1 MSNTASQSSSV
12 KRALISVTDKR
23 GVVELGRGLRAL
35 GVEILST
42 GGTAKALTEGGV
54 EVVPLERFT
63 GFAEMLDGR
72 VKTLHP
78 KVHAG
83 ILARRGLP
91 DHVEQMKTHGL
102 DYIDM
107 VVVNL
112 YDFTG
117 AASRADATF
126 EEVVEQIDIGGPT
139 MLRSAAKNHEDVLVV
154 VDPDDYEGVLKAL
167 QEGAIDPAKRRAFA
181 LKVFEHTHAYDGA
194 VSAYLRSQV
203 EVEAAHPA
211 TWSAAFERVE
221 TLRYGE
227 NPHQTAA
234 FYKPSGE
241 ASGIAAAEQ
250 LQGKAL
256 SYNNILD
263 LDAAYGLAV
272 DLPEGS
278 AVFIK
283 HNNPSGAAVADT
295 PAEALRVAR
304 ACDPLS
310 AFGSVVAVD
319 RPLDL
324 AAAQV
329 LTEAFV
335 EVVLA
340 PGFSPE
346 ALEVLAKKKNLRVLR
361 LPQASDW
368 APQGPGEELRRVR
381 GGMLVQSRDGG
392 SGFLQEVQNAKV
404 VTKRAPS
411 VEERAALEFAWRT
424 ARHVRSNAIV
434 FSHSDR
440 LVAVGAGQMS
450 RVDSVK
456 ICRMKAQDALKGAVV
471 ASDAFFPFRDG
482 VDNLAEAGAT
492 AIVQPGGSIR
502 DEEVIQAADEH
513 GLAMIFTGIRHF
525 RH

>member
-1 MSNTASQSSSV
+1 MPI

-23 GVVELGRGLRAL
+23 GVVDLAKGLSAL
-35 GVEILST
+35 GVEVIST
-42 GGTAKALTEGGV
+42 GGTAKAIEAGGV
-54 EVVPLERFT
+54 AVVPLERFT
-63 GFAEMLDGR
+63 GFPEMLDGR

-83 ILARRGLP
+83 ILARRELET
-91 DHVEQMKTHGL
+91 HVEQMKAQQL
-102 DYIDM
+102 DYIDL

-112 YDFTG
+112 YDFHG
-117 AASRADATF
+117 AASRPEATF

-139 MLRSAAKNHEDVLVV
+139 LLRSAAKNHRDVLVV
-154 VDPDDYEGVLKAL
+154 VDPDDYAGLLAAL
-167 QEGAIDPAKRRAFA
+167 QAGEVDQAQRRAFA
-181 LKVFEHTHAYDGA
+181 LKVFEHTHTYDAA
-194 VSAYLRSQV
+194 VADYLRAQLSKD
-203 EVEAAHPA
+203 EDEAHPPV
-211 TWSAAFERVE
+211 WSQRFVRVQS
-221 TLRYGE
+221 LRYGE

-234 FYKPSGE
+234 FYREDGAPR
-241 ASGIAAAEQ
+241 GIAAVEQ

-256 SYNNILD
+256 SYNNLLD
-263 LDAAYGLAV
+263 LDAAYGVAV
-272 DLPEGS
+272 DLPKGC

-283 HNNPSGAAVADT
+283 HNNPCGAAVGETA
-295 PAEALRVAR
+295 AEAIKIAR

-319 RPLDL
+319 RPLDQ
-324 AAAQV
+324 AAAEV

-340 PGFSPE
+340 PGYDE
-346 ALEVLAKKKNLRVLR
+346 GALAVLAKKKNLRVLK
-361 LPQASDW
+361 LPSAQDW
-368 APQGPGEELRRVR
+368 APQAAGEELRRIR
-381 GGMLVQSRDGG
+381 GGLLVQSRDGG
-392 SGFLQEVQNAKV
+392 GGEGLSTEVANAKV

-411 VEERAALEFAWRT
+411 EAELKALDFAWVA

-434 FSHSDR
+434 FSHHDR

-456 ICRMKAQDALKGAVV
+456 ICRLKAQDQLKGAVV

-492 AIVQPGGSIR
+492 AIVQPGGSVR
-502 DEEVIQAADEH
+502 DEEVIQAANEH
-513 GLAMIFTGIRHF
+513 QIAMIFTGFRHF